1 MALSDALAL
10 LETTE
15 TGELR
20 VPDSLMEQLEIQL
33 LRRCTKCTAD
43 CKTYAIKAQTSKEL
57 EKLDEKQEERVLE
70 IIASL
75 KERQKRTI
83 IRKIKNGEIEFDPK
97 RDVLVYAADGKDFEL
112 GDDVASDD
120 DGEERK
126 SDGDDQIDSDDS
138 N

>member
-1 MALSDALAL
+1 
-10 LETTE
+10 
-15 TGELR
+15 
-20 VPDSLMEQLEIQL
+20 

-97 RDVLVYAADGKDFEL
+97 REVLVYAADGKDFEL
-112 GDDVASDD
+112 GDDVGSDD

-126 SDGDDQIDSDDS
+126 SDGDD
-138 N
+138 

>member
-15 TGELR
+15 AGELR

-43 CKTYAIKAQTSKEL
+43 CKNYAVKAQTSKEL
-57 EKLDEKQEERVLE
+57 EKLDEKQEERVLK

-112 GDDVASDD
+112 GDDVGSDD

-126 SDGDDQIDSDDS
+126 SDGGDQIDSDDS

>member
-20 VPDSLMEQLEIQL
+20 VPESLMEQLEIQL

-43 CKTYAIKAQTSKEL
+43 CKTYAVKAQTSKEL

-112 GDDVASDD
+112 GDEGSDD
-120 DGEERK
+120 EVEERK
-126 SDGDDQIDSDDS
+126 SDGEDQIDSDDS

>member
-57 EKLDEKQEERVLE
+57 EKLDEKQEARVLE

-112 GDDVASDD
+112 GDDVGSDD

>member
-20 VPDSLMEQLEIQL
+20 VPDSLMEQLEIQF

-97 RDVLVYAADGKDFEL
+97 REVLVYAADGKDFEL
-112 GDDVASDD
+112 GDDVGSDD

>member
-20 VPDSLMEQLEIQL
+20 VPDSLMEWLEIQL

-43 CKTYAIKAQTSKEL
+43 CKTYAVKAQTSKEL

-112 GDDVASDD
+112 GDDVGSDD

>member
-1 MALSDALAL
+1 
-10 LETTE
+10 
-15 TGELR
+15 
-20 VPDSLMEQLEIQL
+20 

-43 CKTYAIKAQTSKEL
+43 CKTYAVKAQTSKEL

-112 GDDVASDD
+112 GGEGSDEE
-120 DGEERK
+120 GEERK
-126 SDGDDQIDSDDS
+126 SDGED
-138 N
+138 

>member
-1 MALSDALAL
+1 M
-10 LETTE
+10 
-15 TGELR
+15 
-20 VPDSLMEQLEIQL
+20 
-33 LRRCTKCTAD
+33 RRCTKCTAD
-43 CKTYAIKAQTSKEL
+43 CKTYAVKAQTSKEL

-83 IRKIKNGEIEFDPK
+83 VRKIKNGEIEFDPK

-112 GDDVASDD
+112 GGEGFDD

-126 SDGDDQIDSDDS
+126 SDGED
-138 N
+138 

>member
-43 CKTYAIKAQTSKEL
+43 CKIYAIKAQTSKEL

-112 GDDVASDD
+112 GDDVGSDD

>member
-1 MALSDALAL
+1 
-10 LETTE
+10 
-15 TGELR
+15 
-20 VPDSLMEQLEIQL
+20 

-43 CKTYAIKAQTSKEL
+43 CKTYAVKAQTSKEL

-112 GDDVASDD
+112 GGEGSDD
-120 DGEERK
+120 EGEERK
-126 SDGDDQIDSDDS
+126 SDGED
-138 N
+138 